1 MPIKTIVIDLSPE
14 HEMELYDAA
23 ETELEKLA
31 LLVNTLP
38 RDEAKVVR
46 EVVMGLSHVFK
57 ELEMLTHVIGHVNKP
72 ALIDAAHDAV
82 RCIVE
87 GNMDG

>member
-1 MPIKTIVIDLSPE
+1 MPIKMIVIDLSPE
-14 HEMELYDAA
+14 HEMELYEAA
-23 ETELEKLA
+23 ETELKKLA

-46 EVVMGLSHVFK
+46 EVVMGLSHVFE
-57 ELEMLTHVIGHVNKP
+57 ELEMLTHVIHHVNKP

-82 RCIVE
+82 RCIAK
-87 GNMDG
+87 GNQNG